1 MLILLFSDRIARS
14 MPNLNKIRGQKK
26 NSAGPPAGSKTG
38 LGRGQ
43 HNYGLSSRHHNSD
56 PRMVPGHP
64 GSRQVQ
70 TGYNQQQQNQGV
82 PSRGTVLSR
91 DVRFFP
97 TSNVFFYF
105 LMNMLLS
112 GILDVFSCKNSFIYR
127 RILNLSIFF
136 QIGLSRGTI
145 LNS

>member
-1 MLILLFSDRIARS
+1 

-70 TGYNQQQQNQGV
+70 TGYNQQQNQGV

-91 DVRFFP
+91 DVRFFVVLLVVKGWNRQYQGQTMHP
-97 TSNVFFYF
+97 IFRKDFFNKF
-105 LMNMLLS
+105 VQN
-112 GILDVFSCKNSFIYR
+112 
-127 RILNLSIFF
+127 
-136 QIGLSRGTI
+136 
-145 LNS
+145 

>member
-1 MLILLFSDRIARS
+1 MYIIFFISDRIARS

-64 GSRQVQ
+64 GNRQVQ
-70 TGYNQQQQNQGV
+70 TGYNQQQNQGV

-91 DVRFFP
+91 DVRFLP
-97 TSNVFFYF
+97 RVNVQGVKSLGSHFECLCRVFEFY
-105 LMNMLLS
+105 
-112 GILDVFSCKNSFIYR
+112 GVKKYYFSVRKWQYFRSSKHFY
-127 RILNLSIFF
+127 
-136 QIGLSRGTI
+136 TDKT
-145 LNS
+145 

>member
-1 MLILLFSDRIARS
+1 MNRKLAKTDINRNMYFSVFVMYLFLSFFFDFLLLLTSKMILNLNVNLYIIFFSDRIARS

-70 TGYNQQQQNQGV
+70 TGYNQQQNQGV

-91 DVRFFP
+91 DVRFLPF
-97 TSNVFFYF
+97 
-105 LMNMLLS
+105 
-112 GILDVFSCKNSFIYR
+112 GI
-127 RILNLSIFF
+127 
-136 QIGLSRGTI
+136 
-145 LNS
+145 

>member
-1 MLILLFSDRIARS
+1 

-70 TGYNQQQQNQGV
+70 TGYNQQQQAQGV

-91 DVRFFP
+91 DVRFLP
-97 TSNVFFYF
+97 RVNVQGVKSLGSHFACLCRKFDFYEVKDFFF
-105 LMNMLLS
+105 FF
-112 GILDVFSCKNSFIYR
+112 FSKRDGNTFRVLGKHYGQKHWR
-127 RILNLSIFF
+127 
-136 QIGLSRGTI
+136 
-145 LNS
+145 

>member
-1 MLILLFSDRIARS
+1 MLFFFSDRIARS

-70 TGYNQQQQNQGV
+70 TGYNQQQNQGV

-91 DVRFFP
+91 DV
-97 TSNVFFYF
+97 SYF
-105 LMNMLLS
+105 A
-112 GILDVFSCKNSFIYR
+112 IKHYIFSKHSLHEKTIISFKH
-127 RILNLSIFF
+127 
-136 QIGLSRGTI
+136 
-145 LNS
+145 

>member
-1 MLILLFSDRIARS
+1 

-70 TGYNQQQQNQGV
+70 TGYNQQQNQGV
-82 PSRGTVLSR
+82 PSRGTVISR
-91 DVRFFP
+91 DVR
-97 TSNVFFYF
+97 YF
-105 LMNMLLS
+105 LTTSIALAVIGFTFLAIVMVYQN
-112 GILDVFSCKNSFIYR
+112 FSKM
-127 RILNLSIFF
+127 
-136 QIGLSRGTI
+136 
-145 LNS
+145 